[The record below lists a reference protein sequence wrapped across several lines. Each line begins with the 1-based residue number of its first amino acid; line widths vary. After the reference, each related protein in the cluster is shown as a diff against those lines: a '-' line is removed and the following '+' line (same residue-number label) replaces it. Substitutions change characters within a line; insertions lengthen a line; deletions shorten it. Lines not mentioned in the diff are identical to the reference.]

1 MTTADEGPVPQFADL
16 LRLDGRSF
24 VVVGAG
30 VGIGRQTS
38 HALTQLGGRVLCV
51 DIDGDRAAEIAGEV
65 GGTTCVAD
73 AREKPEAERIM
84 AAGEAAFGR
93 VDGLVDIV
101 GMARFVPLLDTPEED
116 WDWTIGMCVR
126 HAYHLVQAGGRAMAG
141 HGGTMVFVASID
153 GIVSA
158 PFHAAY
164 GIAKAGLLNL
174 VRTSSVE
181 LGPMGIRVNAV
192 APGPT
197 KTPRIMA
204 RATGAMA
211 ASPSAG
217 GTLYIPIGEVNETW
231 DIASSIL
238 FLSSGLSR
246 HVNGH
251 CIVVD
256 GGAINLMYDIDK
268 LRPTR

>member
-1 MTTADEGPVPQFADL
+1 MPP
-16 LRLDGRSF
+16 
-24 VVVGAG
+24 
-30 VGIGRQTS
+30 
-38 HALTQLGGRVLCV
+38 
-51 DIDGDRAAEIAGEV
+51 
-65 GGTTCVAD
+65 
-73 AREKPEAERIM
+73 
-84 AAGEAAFGR
+84 
-93 VDGLVDIV
+93 
-101 GMARFVPLLDTPEED
+101 
-116 WDWTIGMCVR
+116 
-126 HAYHLVQAGGRAMAG
+126 Y
-141 HGGTMVFVASID
+141 
-153 GIVSA
+153 
-158 PFHAAY
+158 HAAY
-164 GIAKAGLLNL
+164 GAAKAGLLNL

-204 RATGAMA
+204 RAGAGMV

-217 GTLYIPIGEVNETW
+217 GTLYIPLGQVNETW

-256 GGAINLMYDIDK
+256 GS
-268 LRPTR
+268 

>member
-1 MTTADEGPVPQFADL
+1 MTTGDDSTVPQFADM

-30 VGIGRQTS
+30 VGIGRQTT
-38 HALTQLGGRVLCV
+38 HAISQLGGQVLCV
-51 DIDGDRAAEIAGEV
+51 DIDGDRAGEIADEV
-65 GGTTCVAD
+65 GGTPFVAD
-73 AREKPEAERIM
+73 ARDRAGAEGII
-84 AAGEAAFGR
+84 AAAQAAFGR

-101 GMARFVPLLDTPEED
+101 GMARFVPLLETPEED
-116 WDWTIGMCVR
+116 WDWTLGMCVR
-126 HAYHLVQAGGRAMAG
+126 HAYHLVQAAGRAMAE

-164 GIAKAGLLNL
+164 GVAKAGLLNL
-174 VRTSSVE
+174 VRTASVE
-181 LGPMGIRVNAV
+181 LGPMAIRVNAV

-204 RATGAMA
+204 RSSGAMA
-211 ASPSAG
+211 ASPATG
-217 GTLYIPIGEVNETW
+217 GTLYIPLGEVNETW

-256 GGAINLMYDIDK
+256 GGAINLMYDIEK
-268 LRPTR
+268 LRPA